1 MTNLSKTMVNREDF
15 KVWCPLGIRYA
26 DIDMQQVVY
35 CSHYLVYYDEAIMV
49 YLQNCRYGYTAEA
62 EATGNDFQFV
72 QVNVTYR
79 QPLRYTDE
87 LRIGVRIDRLG
98 GSSIT
103 WSLAIFRNDEAEPAS
118 SAEIVWVYVEMTK
131 EKSTPIPETLRSR
144 LLNPVASA

>member
-1 MTNLSKTMVNREDF
+1 MTNRPKEMVDREDF

-35 CSHYLVYYDEAIMV
+35 NSHYLVYYDEAIMM
-49 YLQNCRYGYTAEA
+49 YLKNCGYGYTDEA
-62 EATGNDFQFV
+62 EATGKDFQLV

-87 LRIGVRIDRLG
+87 LWIGVRIARLG
-98 GSSIT
+98 SSSIT

-118 SAEIVWVYVEMTK
+118 TGEIVWVYVEMAK
-131 EKSTPIPETLRSR
+131 GKSTPIPEALRSR
-144 LLNPVASA
+144 LLNPAASA